1 MNEWMNE
8 SIGGLQ
14 SGFDKNESYNFVIRT
29 RNESFVSLRTRNES

>member
-29 RNESFVSLRTRNES
+29 RKLKFEELVTSLN